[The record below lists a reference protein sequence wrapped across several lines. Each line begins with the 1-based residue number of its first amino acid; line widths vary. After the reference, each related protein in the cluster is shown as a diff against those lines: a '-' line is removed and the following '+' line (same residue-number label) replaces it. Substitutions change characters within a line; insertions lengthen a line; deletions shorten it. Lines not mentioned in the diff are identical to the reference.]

1 MPRTSEPAHDSVMS
15 HSAKGLDPVDIHAVA
30 ILLDV
35 DGTVLDIAPTP
46 GAVMV
51 PVELMR
57 VLARL
62 STAMCGALA
71 FVSGRLIADLDGI
84 FAPLRL
90 PCVGAHGAEVRLPD
104 GSVMQFATT
113 LAPDL
118 VARLASL
125 ARAHAGVLVEDKG
138 YSVAIH
144 YRLAPELGPTILS
157 EVRRIRAEFP
167 DQALELLPGKSVVEV
182 KRPKFD
188 KGTGV
193 RALMA
198 HEPFAE
204 RRPIFIGDDV
214 TDEPCFEVVKDYG
227 GVGLSVGRDIAGA
240 LGRFERPADVRRW
253 LRRVAAD
260 VDAS

>member
-1 MPRTSEPAHDSVMS
+1 MSDSAIALGS
-15 HSAKGLDPVDIHAVA
+15 VDLQTTA

-46 GAVMV
+46 RAVMV
-51 PVELMR
+51 PVELRR

-62 STAMCGALA
+62 NTETSGALA
-71 FVSGRLIADLDGI
+71 FVSGRLIADIDDM
-84 FAPLRL
+84 FAPLQT

-104 GSVMQFATT
+104 GSVMQFAAP
-113 LAPDL
+113 LPPDL

-125 ARAHAGVLVEDKG
+125 ANVHPGVLVEDKG
-138 YSVAIH
+138 YSVAVH
-144 YRLAPELGPTILS
+144 YRLAPEVGPAIVS
-157 EVRRIRAEFP
+157 EVRKIRADFP
-167 DQALELLPGKSVVEV
+167 DQALELLPGKSVIEV
-182 KRPKFD
+182 KRPRFD

-193 RALMA
+193 RELMT

-214 TDEPCFEVVKDYG
+214 TDEPCFEAVKEYG

-240 LGRFERPADVRRW
+240 LGRFDGPADVRQW

-260 VDAS
+260 VDPP